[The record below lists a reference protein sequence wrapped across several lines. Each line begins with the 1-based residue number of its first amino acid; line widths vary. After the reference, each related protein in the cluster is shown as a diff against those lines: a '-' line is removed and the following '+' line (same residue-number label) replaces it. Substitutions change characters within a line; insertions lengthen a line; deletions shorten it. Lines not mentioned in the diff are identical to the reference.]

1 MKRGPKPGDE
11 SMAGGTRHKYTYDAW
26 NRLVK
31 IETWDWND
39 ANEDGKVQD
48 GEVQVTGTVAEY
60 RYDPLNRR
68 IRKFTEPSE
77 GNWTVREY
85 YYNNQWQNLEVR
97 KEVKA
102 RSGTPLSEPAVAA
115 VVCEQYIWSPRYIDA
130 PILRDRDADGNSGTG
145 NLGGTGSGLEERHYY
160 TTDGNGNVTAL
171 TDTSGTAVERYVY
184 DPYGKPTIYNADWT
198 ATVSWANSEQNEI
211 LYCGYRFDPESG
223 LYLVRRR
230 MYDYSLGRWLQR
242 DPKEYVDGMSLYE
255 YCRSCP
261 EVLTDPL
268 GETGNIRVVTKAH
281 HGRSVTPGGRIPENL
296 KDGFKK
302 DDLKGT
308 YVEQVQNRLKQ
319 MAPNSKV
326 GVMVAVDSDGN
337 VRKDK
342 NGDIIFGIAV
352 EQTGLQAKSGDV
364 LLKRLVESEREVEI
378 VYQKDFCQAEGLT
391 NPNKGTI
398 LFDPEYK
405 PTGYVQF
412 WDTRTKQYYWDNFEM
427 GATAFGHE
435 LIHQYYAEQSGF
447 VKLGKSPE
455 QLRVP
460 TSGGGRKQVT
470 SRAEFRNEE
479 KAVVNRPDFTE
490 GDSYRPERVDTV
502 KGFTRTPGPKTTD
515 ISENGLRRDMR
526 STSLRVSY
534 GEYSR
539 EDLDEFGIKPG
550 VRY

>member
-1 MKRGPKPGDE
+1 MVKV
-11 SMAGGTRHKYTYDAW
+11 TDAS
-26 NRLVK
+26 
-31 IETWDWND
+31 D
-39 ANEDGKVQD
+39 AVIS
-48 GEVQVTGTVAEY
+48 EY